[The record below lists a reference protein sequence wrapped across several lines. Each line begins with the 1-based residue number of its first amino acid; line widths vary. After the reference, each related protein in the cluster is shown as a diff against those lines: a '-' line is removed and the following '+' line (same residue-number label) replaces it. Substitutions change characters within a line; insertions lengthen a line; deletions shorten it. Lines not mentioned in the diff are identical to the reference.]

1 MEQSS
6 SKAPLLF
13 IITGSRGAGKTSLC
27 DQLVRAARE
36 AGWKTAGL
44 LSRPVFSNQEDAS
57 IRSAIDT
64 EDLRSGEVRRLAIRS
79 DHPTPGTKNWK
90 FDDAV
95 VDWGNH
101 VLASSTP
108 VDLLVIDELG
118 PLELD
123 RRSGWQEG
131 IKAIDSQQ
139 YAIALVV
146 IHAELLGTALK
157 RWPDANVVEVDTPE
171 DSAHKASVLAEQLF

>member
-27 DQLVRAARE
+27 DRLVQAARE

-44 LSRPVFSNQEDAS
+44 LSRPSFESQQGKS
-57 IRSAIDT
+57 IRAAIDT
-64 EDLRSGEVRRLAIRS
+64 EDLRSGEVRRLAVRS
-79 DHPTPGTKNWK
+79 DNPTPGSKNWE
-90 FDDAV
+90 FDAAV
-95 VDWGNH
+95 IDWGNR

-108 VDLLVIDELG
+108 IDLLVVDELG
-118 PLELD
+118 PLEFE
-123 RRSGWQEG
+123 RRAGWQAG
-131 IKAIDSQQ
+131 IQAVDSQQ

-146 IHAELLGTALK
+146 IHAELLGAALK

-171 DSAHKASVLAEQLF
+171 DSAYKASVLAEQLF